1 MSAMQGDFADQVK
14 DLGLQRGLEGLR
26 QGIRLLKNFY
36 AELQKP
42 ISKKNVKSHKLKPF
56 NAELPK
62 PKFLEKNEMYA
73 ARVLELAYED
83 AKKTS

>member
-1 MSAMQGDFADQVK
+1 MQGDFADQVK
-14 DLGLQRGLEGLR
+14 DLGLQRGLEGSKAR
-26 QGIRLLKNFY
+26 HTTVKEFY

-62 PKFLEKNEMYA
+62 PKF
-73 ARVLELAYED
+73 
-83 AKKTS
+83 